1 MKVAL
6 LGHSQTRHL
15 IFDKFRVKKFYKAG
29 ATFRSISN
37 SIFFQRLIAYKP
49 DLVFIL
55 LGSNYIIENHNQS
68 TVSNIVGDYLNL
80 KEEISNKINPT
91 KGIYLLDIEK
101 RTKDNKYSTNNIYR
115 KIRNAVIKNIKKIDK
130 ESFIPFKPVSG
141 LLESDISS
149 DGIHVNERGA
159 RKIANTVQNKI
170 QEILN

>member
-6 LGHSQTRHL
+6 LGHSQTRYL
-15 IFDKFRVKKFYKAG
+15 NFDKFRVRKFYKAG
-29 ATFRSISN
+29 ATFKSITN
-37 SIFFQRLIAYKP
+37 SIFLQQLIEYKP

-55 LGSNYIIENHNQS
+55 LGSNDIIESHNQS

-80 KEEISNKINPT
+80 KEEISNKIKPA

-101 RTKDNKYSTNNIYR
+101 RTKDNKYSTNNVYR

-141 LLESDISS
+141 LLESDIGS

-159 RKIANTVQNKI
+159 RKIVGTVQNKI
-170 QEILN
+170 Q

>member
-1 MKVAL
+1 MAL
-6 LGHSQTRHL
+6 RRITKELRELEDDPPGQCS
-15 IFDKFRVKKFYKAG
+15 AG
-29 ATFRSISN
+29 PIGD
-37 SIFFQRLIAYKP
+37 
-49 DLVFIL
+49 DLFKWRGTIEGPA
-55 LGSNYIIENHNQS
+55 GSPYE
-68 TVSNIVGDYLNL
+68 
-80 KEEISNKINPT
+80 
-91 KGIYLLDIEK
+91 KGIFLLDIEK

-159 RKIANTVQNKI
+159 RKIAYTVQNKI